1 MPALDVDKGGEMRV
15 LIASLT
21 LLLLVACAQSSG
33 PASNEP
39 SDWRQYGKEEA
50 LVGYV
55 KQTKQELAAAA
66 TVSVTNEIY
75 SAYSDGYEQGRAEY
89 CKQDPKILGKKG
101 ELYRGICDEL
111 RPTFRTWY
119 NNGKASRGRS
129 LY

>member
-1 MPALDVDKGGEMRV
+1 MRV
-15 LIASLT
+15 LMASLT

-55 KQTKQELAAAA
+55 KQTTQELAAAA